1 MNRCNFFNLQNLLNQ
16 REKKVFHICNYI
28 VTHVSFI
35 AFFSLLTLLSFL
47 SKSEDLLLW
56 ETDKPL
62 QIEDF
67 RAIQNDTIKRG
78 NQFLGAMSYIKI
90 QFRTLQKGKNTVPEI
105 SIKNY
110 FDRNESWILVKEDY
124 VLQHEQIHF
133 DISELYTRKL
143 RKSVE
148 SLQQKKVSNLE
159 IYKKK
164 LNYWNQMSQ
173 QTNKAFDKEN
183 NDSYTLK
190 NGTFILNKNPKQKEW
205 KNKIENELNEMTEF
219 K

>member
-1 MNRCNFFNLQNLLNQ
+1 MKLLL
-16 REKKVFHICNYI
+16 
-28 VTHVSFI
+28 SFI
-35 AFFSLLTLLSFL
+35 AFFSILSLLSFL
-47 SKSEDLLLW
+47 SKSENLLLW

-67 RAIQNDTIKRG
+67 RAIQKDTIKRG
-78 NQFLGAMSYIKI
+78 NQFLGAMSSIKI
-90 QFRTLQKGKNTVPEI
+90 QFRTLQKGKNKVPEI

-133 DISELYTRKL
+133 DISELFTRKL
-143 RKSVE
+143 RKSIE

-173 QTNKAFDKEN
+173 QTNNAFDKEN

-190 NGTFILNKNPKQKEW
+190 NGTFFLNKNPKQKEW

>member
-1 MNRCNFFNLQNLLNQ
+1 MKNHILKNIFFLIGFISLMSFSFVKDDFILWQEN
-16 REKKVFHICNYI
+16 KKLKI
-28 VTHVSFI
+28 
-35 AFFSLLTLLSFL
+35 
-47 SKSEDLLLW
+47 
-56 ETDKPL
+56 
-62 QIEDF
+62 QDF
-67 RAIQNDTIKRG
+67 KADNKDTIKVNRQ
-78 NQFLGAMSYIKI
+78 QFLGAISAIRIEYSSF
-90 QFRTLQKGKNTVPEI
+90 QRNKNSVPDF
-105 SIKNY
+105 SIKTY
-110 FDRNESWILVKEDY
+110 FDPNESWMLLKNDY

-133 DISELYTRKL
+133 DLTELYARKM

-173 QTNKAFDKEN
+173 QTNNAFDKEN

-190 NGTFILNKNPKQKEW
+190 NGTFFLNKNPKQKEW
-205 KNKIENELNEMTEF
+205 KNKIENELNGMTEF